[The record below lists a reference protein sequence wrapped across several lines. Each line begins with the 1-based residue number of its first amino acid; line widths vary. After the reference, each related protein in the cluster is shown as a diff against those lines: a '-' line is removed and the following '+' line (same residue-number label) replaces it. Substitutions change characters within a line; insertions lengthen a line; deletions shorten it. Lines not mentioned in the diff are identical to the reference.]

1 MAWNE
6 PGGSGDKDPWGG
18 RDREQGP
25 PDLDEIVRKLQ
36 SKFSGLLGGGGA
48 PGLRGSSRGIVA
60 LAVLIVALW
69 ALSGIYIVDPAER
82 GVVLRFGKF
91 AYTTLPGPHWHVPF
105 PIESVEVVDVAD
117 IRNVAVGYRPGAPN
131 QPPLSVPHE
140 ALMLTQDLNIIDIR
154 LAVQYRVKSASAYLF
169 NVRDPDTALRQVTES
184 AVREV
189 IGKSKM
195 DFVLTEGRSEV
206 AARTAQLLQEIMD
219 RYNTG
224 LEVTRVNLL
233 ETKAPEEVQEAFH
246 DVNKASED
254 EQRLKNEAEA
264 YANDILPKARGAAAR
279 QLEDANAYKAQVV
292 AQAEGEASRFQQVL
306 AQYDKA
312 PQVMRERLYLDAMT
326 SVLEASNKVIVDVQK
341 GGNLFML
348 PLDHLLSSQRSAE
361 SAPDLSPGAATASPA
376 APSKPDL
383 RNPDKLRSRS
393 DRSDSE

>member
-6 PGGSGDKDPWGG
+6 PGGSGDKDPWGS

-36 SKFSGLLGGGGA
+36 SKLSGLLGGGGA
-48 PGLRGSSRGIVA
+48 PGLRGGGRGLIA
-60 LAVLIVALW
+60 LTVLVMALW

-82 GVVLRFGKF
+82 GVVLRFGKL
-91 AYTTLPGPHWHVPF
+91 AYTTLPGPHWHIPF
-105 PIESVEVVDVAD
+105 PIESVELVDVAD
-117 IRNVAVGYRPGAPN
+117 IRNVEVGYRSGAPN
-131 QPPLSVPHE
+131 QPPISVPNE
-140 ALMLTQDLNIIDIR
+140 ALMLTQDQNIIDIQ

-169 NVRDPDTALRQVTES
+169 NVRDPDATLRRVTES

-195 DFVLTEGRSEV
+195 DFVLTEGRSEI
-206 AARTAQLLQEIMD
+206 AAHTLQLLQEIMD

-224 LEVTRVNLL
+224 LQVTSVNMQDA
-233 ETKAPEEVQEAFH
+233 KPPEEVQEAFH
-246 DVNKASED
+246 DVVKASED

-264 YANDILPKARGAAAR
+264 YANDIVPKARGAAAR
-279 QLEDANAYKAQVV
+279 QIEDANAYKAQVV

-312 PQVMRERLYLDAMT
+312 PQVTRERLYLDALE
-326 SVLEASNKVIVDVQK
+326 SVLESSTKVVVDIQK

-348 PLDHLLSSQRSAE
+348 PLDHLLSSQRPAE
-361 SAPDLSPGAATASPA
+361 SAPELSPGAATAGSTA
-376 APSKPDL
+376 APKPDL
-383 RNPDKLRSRS
+383 RNPERLRSRS
-393 DRSDSE
+393 DRDGSE